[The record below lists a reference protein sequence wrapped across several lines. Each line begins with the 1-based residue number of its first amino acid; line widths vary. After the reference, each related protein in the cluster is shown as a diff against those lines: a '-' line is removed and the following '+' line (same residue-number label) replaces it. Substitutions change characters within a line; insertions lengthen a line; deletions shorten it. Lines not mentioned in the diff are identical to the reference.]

1 MSPSNH
7 VRHDDQPTPGAP
19 AATATVMAVGAHPDD
34 IETGCAGTLLK
45 HRQVGHRVVAV
56 VATRGGYGDRSWDT
70 IQSEIRR
77 AEAILGLEYR
87 VLDNPVGH
95 YEVNWQTVTELD
107 RIIAEEGVTTIYCN
121 WYGDSHQD
129 HQATFKNVLA
139 AARKKA
145 MRSLYCYELPD
156 YSYRSQHRFDARRY
170 VDITDHIDR
179 KLEAM
184 SAYTSYIESHHV
196 EAARGLAAHRG
207 LTCGQHRYAE
217 SFEVIFETWL

>member
-1 MSPSNH
+1 MSPRTS
-7 VRHDDQPTPGAP
+7 TPK
-19 AATATVMAVGAHPDD
+19 TVLAVGAHPDD
-34 IETGCAGTLLK
+34 IETGCAGALLK
-45 HRQVGHRVVAV
+45 HRAAGDRVIAV
-56 VATRGGYGDRSWDT
+56 VATRGGYGDRDWEL
-70 IQSEIRR
+70 IGSEMKR
-77 AEAILGLEYR
+77 AEELLGLEYR

-95 YEVNWQTVTELD
+95 YAVNWKTVSELD
-107 RIIAEEGVTTIYCN
+107 AIIEEERVTTIYCH

-129 HQATFKNVLA
+129 HQASYKNVVA

-145 MRSLYCYELPD
+145 TRSLYCYELPD
-156 YSYRSQHRFDARRY
+156 YSYRSEHKFDGRRY
-170 VDITDHIDR
+170 VDITEHMDR

-184 SAYTSYIESHHV
+184 AAYGSYIGTHHI